1 MLRLRHIGKFN
12 IRVARFAS
20 QPTSSIP
27 DLPDIVPPK
36 PQAGKP
42 IEKEI
47 EFKEEAIELVED
59 MTIEKWDLKSS
70 LPESIGKVFSIN
82 ESIMERFPSASVSSY
97 LNKQFKLTAN
107 SGLLFRASSHSL
119 LNELDSDSSKVSD
132 RTILLCKRLL
142 SLAGARGSGKSTTMF
157 QMVNHYA
164 NNGYIVLYFPKLS
177 EWTSGI
183 FSYESVGETYHQP
196 ELACKLLQTIL
207 TANESH
213 LKKLKAPDGKTSMA
227 DFVSAGSKNPRISH
241 QTLMEFLDNVFK
253 STDRPKILLALDQIN
268 AIFTNTAYC
277 DKDSNPLT
285 ADKFAIAAKFHSL
298 LQTELTNAARLIAVD
313 NSVTQIKSPYLEI
326 ISNKA
331 HSLNKDP
338 LRLHVQK
345 YQKVPAEE
353 LDAILPR
360 TTLNNGFPDIQIKNL
375 QNYVIPALDKPET
388 LGILDFYRKT
398 SVLRQASVDE
408 DYVKKQW
415 MISQGNALELFKAST
430 L

>member
-1 MLRLRHIGKFN
+1 MLRLRNIGKFR
-12 IRVARFAS
+12 IAKFAS
-20 QPTSSIP
+20 QSNPTKFP
-27 DLPDIVPPK
+27 DLPDVVPQKPK
-36 PQAGKP
+36 AGNP
-42 IEKEI
+42 TEKEV
-47 EFKEEAIELVED
+47 EFKEESIELVED

-82 ESIMERFPSASVSSY
+82 ESIMDKFPSASASTH

-107 SGLLFRASSHSL
+107 SGLLFRATSHSL
-119 LNELDSDSSKVSD
+119 LNELDIDSSKKSD
-132 RTILLCKRLL
+132 RTIML
-142 SLAGARGSGKSTTMF
+142 SGARGAGKSTTMF

-183 FSYESVGETYHQP
+183 FSYESTGNSYQQP

-207 TANESH
+207 TANEGH
-213 LKKLKAPDGKTSMA
+213 LKKLKAPDGKGTLA
-227 DFVSAGSKNPRISH
+227 DFVSTGSKNPRISH
-241 QTLMEFLDNVFK
+241 QTLIELLDHLL
-253 STDRPKILLALDQIN
+253 TATERPKVLLALDQIN
-268 AIFTNTAYC
+268 AIYTNTAYC

-285 ADKFAIAAKFHSL
+285 ADKFAIASKIHSL
-298 LQTELTNAARLIAVD
+298 LQSELTNTAKLVALD
-313 NSVTQIKSPYLEI
+313 NSVTQIKSPYLDI
-326 ISNKA
+326 ISKKA

-338 LRLHVQK
+338 LRLNIQK
-345 YQKVPAEE
+345 YQKVAAEE

-375 QNYVIPALDKPET
+375 QTFVIPALDKPET

-398 SVLRQASVDE
+398 SVLRHGKSLTDIETIDE

-415 MISQGNALELFKAST
+415 MLSQGNALELFKAST